1 MRRCY
6 VAKRRV
12 RQQTSYIDKDGSGTA
27 IHSHLQGSLL
37 KLLSSSLPRYW
48 IVTVRPA
55 GDDGKA
61 VDPNLYAPA
70 SQLPLSGRNAP
81 TLSLESGAKLPAL
94 MLSKFAAALIATE
107 PDNNCPKLLALIFDA
122 VTNFDVESQ

>member
-37 KLLSSSLPRYW
+37 KLLSSSLPSYW

-61 VDPNLYAPA
+61 VDQNLYAPA
-70 SQLPLSGRNAP
+70 SQLPLSGRNSP
-81 TLSLESGAKLPAL
+81 TLSLDTETTLRAL
-94 MLSKFAAALIATE
+94 VLCKFEDAL
-107 PDNNCPKLLALIFDA
+107 
-122 VTNFDVESQ
+122 

>member
-55 GDDGKA
+55 RDDGKA
-61 VDPNLYAPA
+61 VDPNLYAPP
-70 SQLPLSGRNAP
+70 SQLTLSGRNAP
-81 TLSLESGAKLPAL
+81 IVSLVWGTRLPAL
-94 MLSKFAAALIATE
+94 AYY
-107 PDNNCPKLLALIFDA
+107 KL
-122 VTNFDVESQ
+122 